1 MDSPEQGCNNA
12 FLCTKPHVPLRQLP
26 QLKEEEPMG
35 YKAIAAE
42 EVEMAAA
49 VAVAEEDE
57 LPCNSWHEFANQRES
72 NTNNIWNIQ
81 LFSSMTVSLIQDL
94 SKTVVSKNKPQTR
107 ESTHQQLEEQD
118 ATTDKEWERQQ
129 QQQQPCA
136 GAHKKREEEEAT
148 LSHRPWAVPTCTE
161 EAEASHDAL
170 LSDATDGCQCRRFSH
185 SGTRIASCFA
195 RDVSSWKKEKK
206 KKKNHDEEK
215 KKLHLSFWF
224 SFSKWR
230 LT

>member
-94 SKTVVSKNKPQTR
+94 SKTVVSKNKPQNKQGNRRTNSWRSRTR
-107 ESTHQQLEEQD
+107 RRIRNGSGSSSSNHVLVPI
-118 ATTDKEWERQQ
+118 KRGRRRRQ
-129 QQQQPCA
+129 
-136 GAHKKREEEEAT
+136 H
-148 LSHRPWAVPTCTE
+148 
-161 EAEASHDAL
+161 
-170 LSDATDGCQCRRFSH
+170 
-185 SGTRIASCFA
+185 
-195 RDVSSWKKEKK
+195 
-206 KKKNHDEEK
+206 
-215 KKLHLSFWF
+215 
-224 SFSKWR
+224 
-230 LT
+230 